1 MAVCP
6 SPELTMRLAQR
17 PLRWRRGRPGAR
29 HRSHLPLRRP
39 PDLRAAG
46 TVAAGDAG
54 GLTVGA
60 DGRIAARVAYRGA
73 RTVEFRA
80 HDAAVRIAVRAR

>member
-1 MAVCP
+1 MPVLATGRTYRFAGR
-6 SPELTMRLAQR
+6 LTCDGVPA
-17 PLRWRRGRPGAR
+17 P
-29 HRSHLPLRRP
+29 
-39 PDLRAAG
+39 
-46 TVAAGDAG
+46 AGDAD

-60 DGRIAARVAYRGA
+60 NGRIAARVAYRGA